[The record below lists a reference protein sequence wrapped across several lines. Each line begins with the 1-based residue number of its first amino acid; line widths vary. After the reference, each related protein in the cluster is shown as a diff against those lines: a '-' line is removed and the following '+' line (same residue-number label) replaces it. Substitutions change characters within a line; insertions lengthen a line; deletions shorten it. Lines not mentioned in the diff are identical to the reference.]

1 MKKVLSISLSI
12 VVLTMGGVAF
22 SVEQKS
28 KLFVYN
34 SSYDLTMGDLWEY
47 IKDQQILL
55 DIESYPKSFV
65 VIGLGNTNQSYSI
78 GEMMAMGTVGLSRF
92 LWIDP
97 KYPNKA
103 VEIWDREFP
112 FAAIAVCNPNEI
124 IRWDEIEGEIH
135 KILAD
140 RIEAEGVKVAALK
153 MQGTLSDVQFHV
165 SSHIPKEG
173 IRTPHGSRAEGQRN
187 NAFRIEGPSEWVL
200 NGLYFYSQELQLMAS
215 ADGQP
220 IHIHGHEKNSKRG
233 GNIDSARIDRLSVHL
248 YPIEDV
254 KFFQNDLWIE
264 DVKWNRA
271 GVEIV
276 VVNEGEMNVKH
287 VTVEALFPEREKWTV
302 TIERIPPMS
311 KKFIKFSL
319 PPDLPDGIGWVVV
332 DPNNDVKER
341 REDNNRFQLP
351 IRAEESKGETHE

>member
-1 MKKVLSISLSI
+1 MKKVLST
-12 VVLTMGGVAF
+12 VLLIIILGMEGVAF
-22 SVEQKS
+22 SAEQKS
-28 KLFVYN
+28 NLFVYN
-34 SSYDLTMGDLWEY
+34 SSYDFMRGDLWEY

-55 DIESYPKSFV
+55 DMEPYPKNFV

-103 VEIWDREFP
+103 VEIWDREYP
-112 FAAIAVCNPNEI
+112 FAAIAICNPNKI
-124 IRWDEIEGEIH
+124 IRWDETEGEIH

-140 RIEAEGVKVAALK
+140 RIEAEDVKVAALK
-153 MQGTLSDVQFHV
+153 MQGTLFDVQFRV

-173 IRTPHGSRAEGQRN
+173 TLTPRGPHAEGQRDKV
-187 NAFRIEGPSEWVL
+187 FRIEGPSEWVL
-200 NGLYFYSQELQLMAS
+200 NGLYLYSQEFQLMAS

-220 IHIHGHEKNSKRG
+220 IHIHGYEKNSKRG
-233 GNIDSARIDRLSVHL
+233 GNIDSARIDRLTVQL

-264 DVKWNRA
+264 DVKRDGG
-271 GVEIV
+271 GVEII
-276 VVNEGEMNVKH
+276 VVNEGKMNVKH

-311 KKFIKFSL
+311 KKFIQFSL

-332 DPNNDVKER
+332 DPNDEIKER
-341 REDNNRFQLP
+341 REDNNRFRWP
-351 IRAEESKGETHE
+351 IRAGESTGETRP

>member
-1 MKKVLSISLSI
+1 MKKVLYISSLI

-22 SVEQKS
+22 SAEQKS

-34 SSYDLTMGDLWEY
+34 SSYDLARGDLWEY

-55 DIESYPKSFV
+55 DLEPYPRNFV

-92 LWIDP
+92 LWINP

-103 VEIWDREFP
+103 MEIWDREFP
-112 FAAIAVCNPNEI
+112 FAAIAVCNPNETI
-124 IRWDEIEGEIH
+124 QWDETEGEIH
-135 KILAD
+135 KIIAD

-153 MQGTLSDVQFHV
+153 MRGTLFDVQFHV

-173 IRTPHGSRAEGQRN
+173 ISTLQGDRGEGQRHK
-187 NAFRIEGPSEWVL
+187 AFRIEGPSEWVL
-200 NGLYFYSQELQLMAS
+200 NGLYLYSQELQLMAS

-220 IHIHGHEKNSKRG
+220 IHIHGYEKNSKRG
-233 GNIDSARIDRLSVHL
+233 GNIDSARIDRLTIQI

-264 DVKWNRA
+264 DVKWHR
-271 GVEIV
+271 GKVEIIV
-276 VVNEGEMNVKH
+276 INEGKMNLKH
-287 VTVEALFPEREKWTV
+287 VTVEVLFPEREKWTV
-302 TIERIPPMS
+302 TIDRTLPMS
-311 KKFIKFSL
+311 KKFIEFSP

-332 DPNNDVKER
+332 DPNDEIKER
-341 REDNNRFQLP
+341 REDNNRFRWP
-351 IRAEESKGETHE
+351 IRSVESTGETRP

>member
-1 MKKVLSISLSI
+1 MKKVLSISFLI
-12 VVLTMGGVAF
+12 MALIMGGDAF
-22 SVEQKS
+22 SADQKS

-34 SSYDLTMGDLWEY
+34 SSYDLKRGDLWEY

-55 DIESYPKSFV
+55 DMEPYPKNFV

-78 GEMMAMGTVGLSRF
+78 GEMMAVGTVGLSRF
-92 LWIDP
+92 LWINP

-124 IRWDEIEGEIH
+124 IQWDETEGELH

-140 RIEAEGVKVAALK
+140 RIEAEEVKVAALK
-153 MQGTLSDVQFHV
+153 MQGTLFDVQFHV

-173 IRTPHGSRAEGQRN
+173 ISTLHGDRAEGQRQKV
-187 NAFRIEGPSEWVL
+187 FRIEGPSEWVL
-200 NGLYFYSQELQLMAS
+200 NGVYLYSQELQLMAS
-215 ADGQP
+215 TGGQP
-220 IHIHGHEKNSKRG
+220 IYIHGYEKNSKRG

-264 DVKWNRA
+264 DVKWDRGKA
-271 GVEIV
+271 EIIL
-276 VVNEGEMNVKH
+276 VNEGRMNVKH
-287 VTVEALFPEREKWTV
+287 VTIETLFPEREKWTV

-311 KKFIKFSL
+311 KKFIEFS
-319 PPDLPDGIGWVVV
+319 PPADLQDGIAWVVV
-332 DPNNDVKER
+332 DPNDEIRER
-341 REDNNRFQLP
+341 REDNNRFQWP
-351 IRAEESKGETHE
+351 IGAVKSTRETDQ